1 MNEGTSRTV
10 ILETVSHNQLRTEV
24 EHNGDRYGPEGRG
37 GYVKIKIS
45 GCEFTGMYAVVTPA
59 DDAGRDGVCTSK
71 AKGVEMTFNG
81 SSERDALLMGLKMI
95 VKELEENC

>member
-45 GCEFTGMYAVVTPA
+45 GCEFTGIC
-59 DDAGRDGVCTSK
+59 RS
-71 AKGVEMTFNG
+71 
-81 SSERDALLMGLKMI
+81 
-95 VKELEENC
+95 